1 MSTTVHMEGVHVQ
14 HGSLERAHAAVRL
27 GFLRKVYGI
36 LAAQLALT
44 LLVCTAFSAVPQI
57 KEFVQ
62 ASSVLFVIAV
72 ISSFVTL
79 FALILNRHS
88 YPANIQ
94 LLALFTFLEAYTV
107 GTAVTYFSAD
117 VVLQALALTASIV
130 LGLTLY
136 TFQTKRDFTIM
147 HASLGSC
154 LWAML
159 YAGFLISFFPLTSTV
174 HVAYAVCG
182 AVLFSL
188 FIIVDTQLMM
198 NRLSADEYIIAAVD
212 LYLDILNLFLY
223 ILRILNDK

>member
-107 GTAVTYFSAD
+107 GTAGSLSALFSSLHCFNPL
-117 VVLQALALTASIV
+117 VVLVFPVCPLPVCSTALSERRI
-130 LGLTLY
+130 
-136 TFQTKRDFTIM
+136 I
-147 HASLGSC
+147 HA
-154 LWAML
+154 
-159 YAGFLISFFPLTSTV
+159 
-174 HVAYAVCG
+174 
-182 AVLFSL
+182 
-188 FIIVDTQLMM
+188 
-198 NRLSADEYIIAAVD
+198 
-212 LYLDILNLFLY
+212 
-223 ILRILNDK
+223 